1 MADATEQKNDSLKEV
16 EAFGFKFTI
25 NPDLLDDVEAFELID
40 RIENKGQSA
49 GIVELVKYMVGTK
62 GLDDMKA
69 HFKQQDATE
78 HAEKLKAEGKPA
90 DPTYEG
96 RFRVSKLLKVYEV
109 IVANYD
115 PKG

>member
-1 MADATEQKNDSLKEV
+1 MADATEQKNGLKEV

-69 HFKQQDATE
+69 YFKQQDAE
-78 HAEKLKAEGKPA
+78 QHAAELKEQGKPA
-90 DPTYEG
+90 DPNYEP
-96 RFRVSKLLKVYEV
+96 RFRVSKLIKVYEV
-109 IVANYD
+109 IIANYD

>member
-1 MADATEQKNDSLKEV
+1 MAEPAEQKNDGLKEV

-49 GIVELVKYMVGTK
+49 GIVELVKYMVGQK

-69 HFKQQDATE
+69 YFKAEDEKE
-78 HAEKLKAEGKPA
+78 HAEKLKAEKKPA
-90 DPTYEG
+90 DPTYVG

>member
-1 MADATEQKNDSLKEV
+1 MADATDQKNDGLKEV

-49 GIVELVKYMVGTK
+49 GIVELVKYMIGEK
-62 GLDDMKA
+62 GLNDMKA
-69 HFKQQDATE
+69 HFRDEDAKL
-78 HAEKLKAEGKPA
+78 HAEQLKADGKPA
-90 DPTYEG
+90 DPDYKG

>member
-1 MADATEQKNDSLKEV
+1 MAEPTTDGLKEV

-49 GIVELVKYMVGTK
+49 GIVKLVKYMIGAK
-62 GLDDMKA
+62 CLDEMKVY
-69 HFKQQDATE
+69 FKQEDAKE
-78 HAEKLKAEGKPA
+78 HAAKLKEEGKPA
-90 DPTYEG
+90 DPSYEG
-96 RFRVSKLLKVYEV
+96 RFRVSKLIKVYEV
-109 IVANYD
+109 IIANYD

>member
-1 MADATEQKNDSLKEV
+1 MAEQNSGLKEV

-49 GIVELVKYMVGTK
+49 GIVELVKYMVGAD
-62 GLDDMKA
+62 GLDKMKA
-69 HFKQQDATE
+69 YFKQQDADE
-78 HAEKLKAEGKPA
+78 HAAKLKEEGKPA
-90 DPTYEG
+90 EPNYEG
-96 RFRVSKLLKVYEV
+96 RFRVSKLIKVYEV
-109 IVANYD
+109 IIANYD

>member
-1 MADATEQKNDSLKEV
+1 MADEAEKKDDGLKEV

-49 GIVELVKYMVGTK
+49 GIVELVKYMVGEK
-62 GLDDMKA
+62 GLEDMKTF
-69 HFKQQDATE
+69 FKQQDAKE
-78 HAEKLKAEGKPA
+78 HAEKLKADGKPA
-90 DPTYEG
+90 DPDYNG
-96 RFRVSKLLKVYEV
+96 RFRVSKLMKVYEV

-115 PKG
+115 PKD